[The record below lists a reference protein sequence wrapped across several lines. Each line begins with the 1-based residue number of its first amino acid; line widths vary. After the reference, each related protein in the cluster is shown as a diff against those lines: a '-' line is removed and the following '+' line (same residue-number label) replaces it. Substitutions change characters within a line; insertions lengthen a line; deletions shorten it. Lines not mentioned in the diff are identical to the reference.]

1 MSAYLAKLLEDED
14 EDPPFQ
20 ARESGIVD
28 TGNCS
33 TPPITGWLDC
43 SLDMSPPGEVQS
55 IIPFEPLSTAV
66 NSYQLNQR
74 LEEIEGQDDFNV
86 AQKEPNPSVDRVKVN
101 PIVREI
107 NRLIDR
113 NFEDMNSS
121 DITGEFYKLGSV
133 YNSLKE
139 L

>member
-1 MSAYLAKLLEDED
+1 M
-14 EDPPFQ
+14 
-20 ARESGIVD
+20 
-28 TGNCS
+28 
-33 TPPITGWLDC
+33 
-43 SLDMSPPGEVQS
+43 
-55 IIPFEPLSTAV
+55 